1 MVECY
6 NLRSVAL
13 WSRML
18 QRQMITNKFF
28 SVFLPREIYRPTPLA
43 PSCKNKHFECQCIW
57 REGSTFISQLLLRP
71 WALVVRPRIS
81 KLRSAVKH
89 STDWAYACCG
99 KYKIPNRSSF
109 WICFRSTEGS
119 VPAHYAA
126 AGGHLECLK
135 WIHRKASKSISIT
148 VCCLRTD
155 FELAKSSD

>member
-1 MVECY
+1 MYLERREYLYFSVTFKTLSTSGPARGIETTIS
-6 NLRSVAL
+6 RSV
-13 WSRML
+13 
-18 QRQMITNKFF
+18 
-28 SVFLPREIYRPTPLA
+28 
-43 PSCKNKHFECQCIW
+43 
-57 REGSTFISQLLLRP
+57 
-71 WALVVRPRIS
+71 
-81 KLRSAVKH
+81 VKH

-99 KYKIPNRSSF
+99 KYKIPNQSSF
-109 WICFRSTEGS
+109 WICFRSPEGS